1 MDLNKTLLVVNL
13 LIVVACC
20 ATVTTLFY
28 LGAGGSSF
36 LGFLGLFCIMSKT
49 GGETDEANKSL

>member
-20 ATVTTLFY
+20 ATVTTLFH

-49 GGETDEANKSL
+49 GGEK